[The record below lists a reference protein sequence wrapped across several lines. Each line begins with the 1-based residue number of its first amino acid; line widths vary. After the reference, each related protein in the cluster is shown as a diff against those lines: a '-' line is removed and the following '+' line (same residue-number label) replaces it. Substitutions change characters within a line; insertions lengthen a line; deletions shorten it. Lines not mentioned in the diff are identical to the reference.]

1 MTFSER
7 LIKSIE
13 KRGISRYRISQD
25 TKITEATL
33 SNYCN
38 GKGNPSP
45 SIVKQLSDYLKI
57 DYYWLLNGEA
67 REGKNLLTDK
77 TILYKKKDLNKA
89 DINTILAALQEDS
102 RKKDEMIL
110 LFNKII
116 EKLDILIEKK

>member
-89 DINTILAALQEDS
+89 DINTILTALQEDS